1 VTETLIMPTRGK
13 SISTGRDSAAGDAD
27 LLRLYLNEIGK
38 HDLLDRDD
46 EQRLGRVIDAGRRAA
61 RALSTGGGRL
71 SEATAA
77 ELRAQVAAGERAAKA
92 FVEANLRLVVSIA
105 KRYQSSGLALL
116 DLVQEGNM
124 GLIHA
129 LEKFDFSRGF
139 KFSTYATWW
148 IRQAITRAIAN
159 TGRTIRLPVH
169 AGETVTRVQR
179 AKGQLESELGRAPR
193 VEELAAE
200 CDLGCDRVAEALR
213 LAPHPASIFEPL
225 GGDGEGDITLA
236 DVVEDPDAVLPIDQ
250 IIAASLPTQIA
261 ELLNTLSEH
270 ERRVVSLRY
279 GFDRGQARTLTEVG
293 QVCGLSAEGVR
304 QVERRALAKL
314 RLRSSSKA
322 FADLLAG

>member
-1 VTETLIMPTRGK
+1 MPTTGK
-13 SISTGRDSAAGDAD
+13 TIAGRNEGDAD
-27 LLRLYLNEIGK
+27 LLRLYLNQIGQ
-38 HDLLDRDD
+38 HELLSRDD
-46 EQRLGRVIDAGRRAA
+46 EQRLGRVIEAGRDAA
-61 RALSTGGGRL
+61 RALSTGGDAL
-71 SEATAA
+71 PDDTAA
-77 ELRAQVAAGERAAKA
+77 ELRARVAAGESAAKT

-105 KRYQSSGLALL
+105 KRYQSSGVALL

-129 LEKFDFSRGF
+129 LDKFDFGRGF

-148 IRQAITRAIAN
+148 VRQSITRAIAN

-179 AKGQLESELGRAPR
+179 AKGQLESELGRSPR

-200 CDLGCDRVAEALR
+200 CDLGCDRVVEALR
-213 LAPHPASIFEPL
+213 LAPHPTSIFEPL
-225 GGDGEGDITLA
+225 GGNGDGEITLA
-236 DVVEDPDAVLPIDQ
+236 DVVQDAEAMPAIDQ
-250 IIAASLPTQIA
+250 IIAASLPTHVA
-261 ELLNTLSEH
+261 RLLATLSED

-279 GFDRGQARTLTEVG
+279 GFDRGQARTLSEVG

-314 RLRSSSKA
+314 RLRSSTKA
-322 FADLLAG
+322 FADMLAG